1 MILGKAQTGGYIGHA
16 ATIANSK
23 VFDSFWDD
31 GYEKAF
37 MHGPTFM
44 GNPLACVVALQS
56 IEIFERENYLMKIK
70 NIESIIIEEI
80 SYIQSSYV
88 KEKGV
93 LGAIGAIEVEDKKM
107 FSWISTI
114 CL

>member
-1 MILGKAQTGGYIGHA
+1 
-16 ATIANSK
+16 
-23 VFDSFWDD
+23 
-31 GYEKAF
+31 
-37 MHGPTFM
+37 
-44 GNPLACVVALQS
+44 
-56 IEIFERENYLMKIK
+56 MKIK